1 MNSQASQWISD
12 HSSIKSGD
20 LSARRSRRPFVW
32 IGAGALIAGV
42 AFAGSGTA
50 YADTT
55 PSSNATSTRHGS
67 PHSNIMR
74 WTGLVITTIKYNS
87 GHTSRPPRVPTG
99 SNTVVGGGKP
109 ILLMPLGGSCWSCD
123 PAPWP

>member
-1 MNSQASQWISD
+1 MNSQASQWISG

-32 IGAGALIAGV
+32 IGAGALIAVV
-42 AFAGSGTA
+42 AFGGASTA

-55 PSSNATSTRHGS
+55 PPGNASGTRHGS
-67 PHSNIMR
+67 LNSNISR
-74 WTGLVITTIKYNS
+74 WPGTITTSIKYNS
-87 GHTSRPPRVPTG
+87 GYTSRPPRVPTG

-109 ILLMPLGGSCWSCD
+109 ILLMPLGGSCWSCG
-123 PAPWP
+123 PMPWP